1 MTGTAVQRFGTNRRP
16 LPHLGERVRSFL
28 APLGLTEKELAI
40 RANIDVRTARSAKEG
55 SCGPATF
62 DALAEAFQWEF
73 IEAVMTPVVGAD
85 PLTAREAQLERHMA
99 EAAAIQARLE
109 RERAVRA
116 RHRAG
121 MPDPYPASALR
132 GVQLGRTSGSEDQ
145 PPTEGA

>member
-85 PLTAREAQLERHMA
+85 PLTAREAQLEKHMA

-116 RHRAG
+116 RYRAG
-121 MPDPYPASALR
+121 ISDPRSEAVVR
-132 GVQLGRTSGSEDQ
+132 GLHLDGAAGSQ
-145 PPTEGA
+145 AGQTPEGA